1 MHIASCQPPN
11 WRRIDSRRFG
21 TAHIVYLLVLY
32 MFVIAV
38 MPARAKPI
46 QTAVGDAMTRG
57 MNAFR
62 RGDMEQAAILWQQAA
77 RDYAAAHQLQA
88 QSVALTHL
96 ARAYTAL
103 GHSDRARQSL
113 YTALHSAK
121 AAGDVRQTA
130 LVFANLGQLAIAR
143 QDFEDAEA
151 QLHSALTQ
159 ASDLRDGQLM
169 ATILHHQG
177 NLFWRQRRPRDALTA
192 YRESA
197 SMAEQKA
204 QFGMA
209 ARALAHAARVA
220 AQAQQPDTAATWLDD
235 ARRYLK
241 REAASHETV
250 YDLLLIG
257 RLYQQLAT
265 ANREL
270 MPKAFSAF
278 QDAQILA
285 HDLQDQRALAYAWGY
300 LGHLYEVEHRYADAL
315 VLTRRAV
322 LAAQQTSTPE
332 SLYQWE
338 WQTGRLLRTLGRDT
352 EAMATYARALETVQS
367 IQSMLRQGHSG
378 PNASFRHVIG
388 PLYFQYVDLL
398 LQKAKTLETPEM
410 RMVYPAYEY
419 YLQQTQ
425 MAIEQFKTSE
435 LRDYFGDACVDAA
448 RPRTTSLDRVARDAG
463 IIYPILLEDRT
474 ELLMTLPTGMR
485 RVAIAAPGA
494 QLERLTRAF
503 RNALQAQDPQ
513 RYLRHAKR
521 LYELLIDPIEA
532 DLKAAVRTLVW
543 VPDGVLR
550 LLPFAALH
558 NGEQFLVERYAL
570 AITPSLALTDPRP
583 LPQAM
588 ASVLAAGM
596 TEAVAD
602 FPPLPHVR
610 NEPRASINSMA
621 ALSC

>member
-338 WQTGRLLRTLGRDT
+338 WQTAGYCERLG
-352 EAMATYARALETVQS
+352 V
-367 IQSMLRQGHSG
+367 
-378 PNASFRHVIG
+378 
-388 PLYFQYVDLL
+388 
-398 LQKAKTLETPEM
+398 TP
-410 RMVYPAYEY
+410 R
-419 YLQQTQ
+419 
-425 MAIEQFKTSE
+425 
-435 LRDYFGDACVDAA
+435 RW
-448 RPRTTSLDRVARDAG
+448 PRTHAPWRRCSPFNRCYAKDTAAPMHHFATSLDHS
-463 IIYPILLEDRT
+463 ISNMSICFCKK
-474 ELLMTLPTGMR
+474 R
-485 RVAIAAPGA
+485 RPS
-494 QLERLTRAF
+494 
-503 RNALQAQDPQ
+503 
-513 RYLRHAKR
+513 KR
-521 LYELLIDPIEA
+521 LRCGWFIRRMNIIFSRRRWPLSN
-532 DLKAAVRTLVW
+532 LKRRNCETILAMRAWMPPGLGQHRSIGSPETQ
-543 VPDGVLR
+543 VLSIR
-550 LLPFAALH
+550 FYLKTA
-558 NGEQFLVERYAL
+558 
-570 AITPSLALTDPRP
+570 PS
-583 LPQAM
+583 
-588 ASVLAAGM
+588 
-596 TEAVAD
+596 
-602 FPPLPHVR
+602 F
-610 NEPRASINSMA
+610 
-621 ALSC
+621 